1 MSDQATT
8 MTTRERAQSS
18 QEVME
23 RYPILVSHLICES
36 LGYFTPKA
44 AANAIVTHIR
54 GQDFYCEWYA
64 DMANRGKNIQD
75 VARDTLMRAFQ
86 SRRFHKGYMAEYRRQ
101 DSWWKPSGRERQTSN
116 SCPGSFTKENTG
128 HPQAPTDLHPH
139 LHHPQP
145 TRTRSTD
152 K

>member
-1 MSDQATT
+1 MSPNGRDETPVRRYAGTLGTHTARREEGEIMSDQETT
-8 MTTRERAQSS
+8 MTKRERAQSS

-23 RYPILVSHLICES
+23 RYPILVAHLICAS

-64 DMANRGKNIQD
+64 DMANGGKNIQD

-86 SRRFHKGYMAEYRRQ
+86 RRRFHKGYMAEYQTARLMVEA
-101 DSWWKPSGRERQTSN
+101 ERQGEADFKFMSW
-116 SCPGSFTKENTG
+116 
-128 HPQAPTDLHPH
+128 
-139 LHHPQP
+139 
-145 TRTRSTD
+145 
-152 K
+152 